1 MIYKGINSIREL
13 LNMLLTNS
21 RFFYMSEKR
30 KATNC
35 FLIGRCLGIVMQT
48 NQMIDQELKSLGYV
62 NWLGIYRIYFNTY
75 RNLRFINVYD
85 FSQYLMNSFCQ
96 NF

>member
-1 MIYKGINSIREL
+1 MIYRGINSIREL

-21 RFFYMSEKR
+21 RFFYKSEKR

-48 NQMIDQELKSLGYV
+48 DQMINLKIMCLV
-62 NWLGIYRIYFNTY
+62 
-75 RNLRFINVYD
+75 D
-85 FSQYLMNSFCQ
+85 
-96 NF
+96 